1 MFGVF
6 WPNRLVFFT
15 AKQRRNYMS
24 SKFWRWTL
32 ALIVT
37 IVAILINTVI
47 LEEVVELLDNNIAI
61 AKVEL
66 KLNLGWKLAM
76 TASALSLLGTFLHWI
91 IALVLMI
98 STDRD
103 HENLTNAEIDWKNE
117 LEKRELVTIR
127 TAMGNICK

>member
-1 MFGVF
+1 MV
-6 WPNRLVFFT
+6 
-15 AKQRRNYMS
+15 
-24 SKFWRWTL
+24 
-32 ALIVT
+32 VT

-61 AKVEL
+61 AKVQL
-66 KLNLGWKLAM
+66 KLNMGWKLAM
-76 TASALSLLGTFLHWI
+76 TASALVRRLSLRSLSEAELTLNFSYFQSLLGTFLHWI

-127 TAMGNICK
+127 TAIGNICK